1 MLCALRYNGVM
12 EEYRNPFEW
21 TPQSEAWVEA
31 ASWIAEEKRAR
42 LRDDPTESLRP
53 PRLPTVHATD
63 SRNRRSLVHL
73 QDRLWAMSCSA
84 AYESAERTTRSL
96 VR

>member
-1 MLCALRYNGVM
+1 M

-42 LRDDPTESLRP
+42 LRGDPTEEVFARLAFELCVRRTQNLE
-53 PRLPTVHATD
+53 PR
-63 SRNRRSLVHL
+63 
-73 QDRLWAMSCSA
+73 
-84 AYESAERTTRSL
+84 
-96 VR
+96 